1 MKQNINRLW
10 DRNSRIILIYA
21 AKAFDKFQHPFKIK
35 VPKKR
40 REILQLKKTANL
52 NLNSK
57 PTGNV
62 IQHGKRS
69 EAFPLKLQ
77 MR

>member
-1 MKQNINRLW
+1 MKENINRLW

-40 REILQLKKTANL
+40 REILQLKKTV
-52 NLNSK
+52 NSK

-69 EAFPLKLQ
+69 DAFPLTLQ